1 MKKLYLL
8 TFVFSLFVIGLFAQD
23 NSPKKF
29 KVITGVNLG
38 SQYIDVPQFKG
49 NSAFTTSLHIAA
61 FVDLSIFNNFFI
73 QPGLSFSGKG
83 AKYDYAGTGVD
94 PTFGAY
100 NFTYKGTSSV
110 MYLEIPINGIY
121 KIKNIYIGAG
131 PYFGYALSGKKDINT
146 IASNELGA
154 LNERDN
160 GNIKFGNEQDDDFRK
175 TDYGANFLI
184 GYQFEDGF
192 NVGANFGLGLYNLSP
207 VNNQEAKNR
216 VISISLGYAF

>member
-1 MKKLYLL
+1 MKKLHFL
-8 TFVFSLFVIGLFAQD
+8 TIVFSVFVLKLFAQD
-23 NSPKKF
+23 NPSKKF
-29 KVITGVNLG
+29 KIITGVNLG

-49 NSAFTTSLHIAA
+49 NSAFTTNLHIAA
-61 FVDLSIFNNFFI
+61 FIDLTICNKFYL

-94 PTFGAY
+94 PTYGPY
-100 NFTYKGTSSV
+100 NFTYKGTSNV
-110 MYLEIPINGIY
+110 MYLEIPLNVIY
-121 KIKNIYIGAG
+121 KIKNIYLGAG

-160 GNIKFGNEQDDDFRK
+160 GNIKFGDAQDDDFRR
-175 TDYGANFLI
+175 TDYGANFLV
-184 GYQFEDGF
+184 GYQFVDGF

-216 VISISLGYAF
+216 VIGISIGYAF